1 MARHQRIRNPSHSTA
16 SNLLFRLRLS
26 LLLLGTSKT
35 AKVKGNTFSLSAKRL
50 PPIQKQSEERVLI
63 MLL

>member
-16 SNLLFRLRLS
+16 SNLLFRLWPS
-26 LLLLGTSKT
+26 LLLLGTSKAAI
-35 AKVKGNTFSLSAKRL
+35 AKQNTFSLSAKRL
-50 PPIQKQSEERVLI
+50 PPIEKQSEERVLI